1 MSKKLTL
8 KQRIHAGFI
17 LAIAF
22 LLVLA
27 SNRLNRRNFST
38 VEHTVN
44 SVFEDRVVAQDY
56 IYRLNNLFHQKEIS
70 LEVSESKG
78 PQSTTNDDIALLL
91 ENFATTKL
99 TRDES
104 AHFEHLKENYMELQ
118 TLEKAFFVDQE
129 PKAAESTL
137 EMEALLKKIND
148 NLNRL
153 SEVQLSESLQLT
165 QLSQKSLKMNQL
177 LSMLEVV
184 FLIVIGIL
192 FLLIIFHRE
201 KPITALAKEDV

>member
-1 MSKKLTL
+1 MPKKLTL

-56 IYRLNNLFHQKEIS
+56 IYRLNNLFHQKEMS
-70 LEVSESKG
+70 LEVSERKDS
-78 PQSTTNDDIALLL
+78 QLTANDNIGLLL
-91 ENFATTKL
+91 ENFAATKL
-99 TRDES
+99 TQDES
-104 AHFEHLKENYMELQ
+104 VHFMLLKENYSELQ
-118 TLEKAFFVDQE
+118 KLEKVFFVNQE
-129 PKAAESTL
+129 LKAAEPIK
-137 EMEALLKKIND
+137 EMEVLLKKIND

-165 QLSQKSLKMNQL
+165 LLSQKSLKMNQL

-184 FLIVIGIL
+184 FLIIIGIL
-192 FLLIIFHRE
+192 FLLIIFHKE
-201 KPITALAKEDV
+201 KPNTALVKENV

>member
-1 MSKKLTL
+1 MPKKLTL

-56 IYRLNNLFHQKEIS
+56 IYRLNNLFHQKEMS
-70 LEVSESKG
+70 LEVSEREEL
-78 PQSTTNDDIALLL
+78 QSVADDNIVPLF
-91 ENFATTKL
+91 ENFAKTKL
-99 TRDES
+99 TQDES
-104 AHFEHLKENYMELQ
+104 VYFKRLKENYWELQ
-118 TLEKAFFVDQE
+118 KLEKAFFADQE
-129 PKAAESTL
+129 PKAGL
-137 EMEALLKKIND
+137 GIKEMEVLLKKINE

-184 FLIVIGIL
+184 FLVIIGIL
-192 FLLIIFHRE
+192 FLLIVFHRE
-201 KPITALAKEDV
+201 KSNTALVKEDV